1 MAKDLC
7 EFLVNLV
14 RFATSDVAYQILYPG
29 WFIPNTI
36 ITWFSSTRGLSS
48 CLVLRWRIWH
58 LIYWNLRK
66 TGLREKVPEKTDEF
80 LVVLCILKSLRSHC
94 SFLRETRIHENLVL
108 QKNVSI
114 ALIYFK
120 KSFLW
125 GRHKKS
131 VPVST
136 WYSPRS
142 VFIENLTLE

>member
-1 MAKDLC
+1 MKRVSMATDLC
-7 EFLVNLV
+7 EFLVNLP

-29 WFIPNTI
+29 WFIPKTI
-36 ITWFSSTRGLSS
+36 IAWFSSTRGLSS
-48 CLVLRWRIWH
+48 CLILRWWIWH
-58 LIYWNLRK
+58 LIYWNLMK
-66 TGLREKVPEKTDEF
+66 TGWGKKPNEL
-80 LVVLCILKSLRSHC
+80 LAVLCTLKVC
-94 SFLRETRIHENLVL
+94 IVIILRETRIHENLVL

-136 WYSPRS
+136 WYSPRG